1 VRTQKGIQ
9 EPAPESNSQSRTIV
23 HIHNTYLVLEREE
36 RERVLVHNN
45 NRIIDD
51 EATEGVRSLSRP
63 DAAPPQQ
70 RM

>member
-1 VRTQKGIQ
+1 MEISVRTQKGIQ
-9 EPAPESNSQSRTIV
+9 EPAPESNSQSR
-23 HIHNTYLVLEREE
+23 TYLVLEREE